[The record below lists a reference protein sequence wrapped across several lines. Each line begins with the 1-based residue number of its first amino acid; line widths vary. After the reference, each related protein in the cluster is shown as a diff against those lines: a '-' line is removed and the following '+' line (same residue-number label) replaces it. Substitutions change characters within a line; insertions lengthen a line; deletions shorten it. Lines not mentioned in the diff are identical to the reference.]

1 MLNETLWSGGMAVLV
16 QCYSIRGYYVVSA
29 LNINSTVSNV
39 FNVSFIAM
47 GSAIAIIIG
56 QLLGRGDTE
65 EAVSSV
71 RKLTVFSVLL
81 CSAVG
86 VVMALFSPLF
96 PLIYKTGDDVR
107 TLAAQFIMCSAVC
120 MPIHALANACY
131 FTLRSGGKT
140 MITVIFDS
148 CFVWVIIVPIAFC
161 LSRFT
166 AVSIVPL
173 YIICQGTDL
182 LKCALGWYMIRQ
194 GSWIQNLAQ

>member
-1 MLNETLWSGGMAVLV
+1 M
-16 QCYSIRGYYVVSA
+16 
-29 LNINSTVSNV
+29 

-86 VVMALFSPLF
+86 IVMALFSPVF

-148 CFVWVIIVPIAFC
+148 CFVWCCLIPLAFC

-166 AVSIVPL
+166 SISIIPL
-173 YIICQGTDL
+173 YMLCQGMDV
-182 LKCALGWYMIRQ
+182 LKCALGGYMLKQ
-194 GSWIQNLAQ
+194 GKWIQNLTM